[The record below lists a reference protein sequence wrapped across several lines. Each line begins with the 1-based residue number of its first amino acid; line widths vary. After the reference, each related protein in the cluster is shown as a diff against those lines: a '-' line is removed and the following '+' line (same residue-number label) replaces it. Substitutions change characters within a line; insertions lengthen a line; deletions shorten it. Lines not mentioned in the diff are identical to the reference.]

1 MDSGMRD
8 LERIEER
15 ENDESPRRRLGV
27 LLLAGLATFGVV
39 VSLGIVMSRAGA
51 DPTPNP
57 DTALAG
63 ATALWGRGDEE
74 QAEPERQPVARDAL
88 TFPEAL
94 EGSDTRPEVDV
105 TVAQAAQELAEL
117 EASGIPATIAS
128 ARPPFGGDPTLGGDP
143 GFEGAERPPFVPAP
157 SMAETPPPF
166 VGGPPPIVGHDRA
179 RAPEGRDGEYTL
191 QVISYETR
199 AAADI
204 FADELRARGHRAFVM
219 VADVP
224 DRGRHFRVRIGPF
237 ETQRE
242 VDEYRRTFESAEGMN
257 TFVVKRRDDDD
268 APVIVR
274 PE

>member
-15 ENDESPRRRLGV
+15 ESEESPRRRLGV

-57 DTALAG
+57 ETALSG
-63 ATALWGRGDEE
+63 ATALWNRADED
-74 QAEPERQPVARDAL
+74 AEEEPTRDPVARDEL

-94 EGSDTRPEVDV
+94 EGSDSRPEVDV

-117 EASGIPATIAS
+117 ESSGIPASVAAS
-128 ARPPFGGDPTLGGDP
+128 RPFDNGA
-143 GFEGAERPPFVPAP
+143 FEASPERPPFLP
-157 SMAETPPPF
+157 TP
-166 VGGPPPIVGHDRA
+166 GASESAPPIVGSDRP
-179 RAPEGRDGEYTL
+179 RATVGREGEYTL

-199 AAADI
+199 EAADI
-204 FADELRARGHRAFVM
+204 FADELRARGHHAFVTA
-219 VADVP
+219 ADVP
-224 DRGRHFRVRIGPF
+224 DRGRYFRVRIGPF

-242 VDEYRRTFESAEGMN
+242 IDEYRRTFESTEGMN
-257 TFVVKRRDDDD
+257 TFVVKRRDEDD
-268 APVIVR
+268 APQIVR

>member
-57 DTALAG
+57 ETALAG
-63 ATALWGRGDEE
+63 ATALWDRGEE
-74 QAEPERQPVARDAL
+74 EVEPERQPVARDSV

-94 EGSDTRPEVDV
+94 EGSDARPEVDV
-105 TVAQAAQELAEL
+105 SVAQAAQELAEL
-117 EASGIPATIAS
+117 EASGIPATVAA
-128 ARPPFGGDPTLGGDP
+128 ARPFESRA
-143 GFEGAERPPFVPAP
+143 FEGAERPPFVPAP

-166 VGGPPPIVGHDRA
+166 AGDPPPIVPHDRA

-204 FADELRARGHRAFVM
+204 FADELRVRGHRAFVM

-224 DRGRHFRVRIGPF
+224 DRGRHYRVRIGPF

-242 VDEYRRTFESAEGMN
+242 VDEYRRTFESTEGMN